1 MAITGKV
8 KLHFTRSS
16 MAFILPNCR
25 GVDQYVSV
33 RLDASVIDGA
43 EVLRSALIYRVG
55 LVANPSIFFG
65 GEMENRSRVPLTLL
79 PDQARV
85 DDDRARNDLIA
96 MIYQELRDVAAR
108 MMQHERKGHTLP
120 PTAVVHEAVM
130 RILGEEVFERASDRD
145 FLVRAAARA
154 MREILVDHA
163 RRKSAGRR
171 GGTWERVPLDSLVDY
186 FESQSLDVAA
196 VHEAIDRLTELN
208 ERQGQA
214 MTLRYFGGLTVPE
227 IASALDVSVATVERD
242 CRLARAWLHG
252 QLRDGR
258 SE

>member
-1 MAITGKV
+1 M
-8 KLHFTRSS
+8 
-16 MAFILPNCR
+16 
-25 GVDQYVSV
+25 
-33 RLDASVIDGA
+33 
-43 EVLRSALIYRVG
+43 
-55 LVANPSIFFG
+55 
-65 GEMENRSRVPLTLL
+65 
-79 PDQARV
+79 
-85 DDDRARNDLIA
+85 
-96 MIYQELRDVAAR
+96 AAR
-108 MMQHERKGHTLP
+108 MMRKERDGHTLP

-130 RILGEEVFERASDRD
+130 RMLGEEVFERASDPN
-145 FLVRAAARA
+145 FLFQAAARA

-163 RRKSAGRR
+163 RRRSADRR

-186 FESQSLDVAA
+186 FESQSLDIAA
-196 VHEAIDRLTELN
+196 VHEAVDRLTMMN

-214 MTLRYFGGLTVPE
+214 MTLRYFGGLTVAE